1 MTVRESLDRVLV
13 NLPEGRLRQVLDYA
27 EFLALKQDLGDFR
40 QLGKEQF
47 AKAYGDNEPEYTV
60 ADLNKRGQP

>member
-27 EFLALKQDLGDFR
+27 EFLALKQDLGDHQ

-47 AKAYGDNEPEYTV
+47 ARAYGGNEPDYTV
-60 ADLNKRGQP
+60 ADVKRGQP